1 MRPRGRDREAWAC
14 RPRAAAVAVAL
25 VGALSAWARAADLPP
40 QAAAPPP
47 QAPAPGAALPAE
59 ARPPAPAEVK
69 PAEAATKPPPPT
81 TGGAQTPDES
91 QRVEGILREENF
103 DVARQVVKD
112 FPGDTNAV
120 GLMGIVHNQYGNTA
134 EAAACWETCI
144 EMDPGRADAY
154 YGLAVIAQRKS
165 EYPRAAEL
173 WRKAQE
179 LDPTQPGLYG
189 HYAETLLDMGNP
201 QEAIAAAQKELAL
214 NPANPEIR
222 VFLGK
227 AYLQLKEYDKAVAAY
242 EKARQ
247 FRPRD
252 SRPYLGLATA
262 WARLG
267 QADKAK
273 EYSEQF
279 RKIRDE
285 KDKALVDSRRATDDR
300 IDDRLWAAQFLA
312 KTRTDAGGLYAAHGK
327 LEKAEEHWRRAA
339 AVDPG
344 NITCR
349 LGLVEL
355 YVRGGRERLALTFAE
370 QLRAIDP
377 KSATDHFRTGALLAR
392 LQQFDAAEE
401 AVRKG
406 LKAAPGRAA
415 GYRALVEILLL
426 RNQKLAEARALAGKL
441 VELAPAALNY
451 GMLSEACFRTGDLP
465 GARAALER
473 AMQLDPGNELI
484 RSAYKRLQ
492 GEK

>member
-1 MRPRGRDREAWAC
+1 M
-14 RPRAAAVAVAL
+14 AVAL
-25 VGALSAWARAADLPP
+25 VGALSAWARAAD
-40 QAAAPPP
+40 PPP
-47 QAPAPGAALPAE
+47 QAPALGAALPAD
-59 ARPPAPAEVK
+59 VK
-69 PAEAATKPPPPT
+69 PADPATKPPPPT

-91 QRVEGILREENF
+91 QRVEGILREETF

-112 FPGDTNAV
+112 FPGDTNAI

-154 YGLAVIAQRKS
+154 YGLAVIAQRKG
-165 EYPRAAEL
+165 EHAKAAAL
-173 WRKAQE
+173 WRKAEQ
-179 LDPTQPGLYG
+179 LDPTQPSLYG
-189 HYAETLLDMGNP
+189 YYAETLLELGKP
-201 QEAIAAAQKELAL
+201 EEAIAAAQKELAL
-214 NPANPEIR
+214 NPANPAVR
-222 VFLGK
+222 AFLGK
-227 AYLQLKEYDKAVAAY
+227 VYLQLKEYDKAIAAY
-242 EKARQ
+242 EQARQ
-247 FRPRD
+247 FRPGD
-252 SRPYLGLATA
+252 SRPYLGLSTA

-273 EYSEQF
+273 EYADQF

-285 KDKALVDSRRATDDR
+285 KDKALVDHNRAIDDR
-300 IDDRLWAAQFLA
+300 VDDRLWAAQFLA
-312 KTRTDAGGLYAAHGK
+312 KTRADAGGLYAAHGR

-344 NITCR
+344 NVTCR

-355 YVRGGRERLALTFAE
+355 YVRGGRERLALLFAE

-377 KSATDHFRTGALLAR
+377 KSAADHFRTGALLVR

-406 LKAAPGRAA
+406 LASAPNRPI
-415 GYRALVEILLL
+415 GYHALVEILLL
-426 RNQKLAEARALAGKL
+426 RNQKPAEAKALARKL
-441 VELAPAALNY
+441 VELEPAALNY
-451 GMLSEACFRTGDLP
+451 GMLSEACLRTGDLP

-473 AMQLDPGNELI
+473 AMQLEPGNEQI
-484 RSAYKRLQ
+484 RTAYKRLQ